1 VVSFGA
7 VAAMAKA
14 LADLQKKDAPGTRLL
29 FAEVGVPNLFRA
41 RTDEFFFFYDARR
54 ERCTPCPSEWLTL
67 LWYTWDTSRQSG
79 VLHGLHWWVKSKGRR
94 ATATR

>member
-1 VVSFGA
+1 MVSFGA

-41 RTDEFFFFYDARR
+41 RTDEFFCGFFFMMPEEKGALLAR
-54 ERCTPCPSEWLTL
+54 PN
-67 LWYTWDTSRQSG
+67 
-79 VLHGLHWWVKSKGRR
+79 GLHCCGTLGTPAARVECCTGCIGG
-94 ATATR
+94 